1 MSKAVDGSAASSGR
15 RITRRSFLGLG
26 SAGLAGAAL
35 LGSGALAGCGGSEQG
50 GGGAVGI
57 TFTFGPDASGGLQTL
72 IDRFNK
78 EHKGEINVTWRT
90 TPAAS
95 DEYFEQIKTQLQSG
109 QATVDVIGGDVIWPA
124 QLASQGY
131 LLDLSDRFT
140 AGMKKR
146 HLEGP
151 LQATEY
157 DGKTYAVPWFI
168 DAGMFYYRKDL
179 LEKSGF
185 SEPPKTWDEMKQ
197 MVDTIRSDS
206 AVKYGYVFQGAR
218 DEGGVVD
225 ALEHIWN
232 AGGDVLDGSEVIIDS
247 PEAAEGLE
255 IRRSMITEGVA
266 PEASGEYTTQESQAI
281 FTNGDAVF
289 MRNWPFVYGLLASP
303 ETSKVR
309 PEQVDLA
316 NIPVSDPRQA
326 SFSGLGGWTFLVN
339 AASEDKLAE
348 IWTFIEFMSSPASQK
363 TLALESTRLP
373 TLKAL
378 YEDQE
383 VLEKVPVAAL
393 GKESLEN
400 TRPRPVSPYYSD
412 MSLVMAEQFNAA
424 LKGSVPVGQALSELQ
439 AELQGIVDQS

>member
-1 MSKAVDGSAASSGR
+1 
-15 RITRRSFLGLG
+15 
-26 SAGLAGAAL
+26 
-35 LGSGALAGCGGSEQG
+35 
-50 GGGAVGI
+50 VGI

-78 EHKGEINVTWRT
+78 EHKGEIEVTWRT

-124 QLASQGY
+124 QLAAQGY
-131 LLDLSDRFT
+131 VLDLSDRFT
-140 AGMKKR
+140 AGMR
-146 HLEGP
+146 ERYLEGP

-157 DGKTYAVPWFI
+157 DGKTYAVPWFT

-179 LEKSGF
+179 LEESGF

-197 MVDTIRSDS
+197 MGDRIRSGS
-206 AVKYGYVFQGAR
+206 GIKYGYVFQGAR

-225 ALEHIWN
+225 ALEYIWN
-232 AGGDVLDGSEVIIDS
+232 AGGDVLDGNDVIIDS

-255 IRRSMITEGVA
+255 IRRSMITDGVA

-316 NIPVSDPRQA
+316 NIPVSDPRQV
-326 SFSGLGGWTFLVN
+326 SFSGLGGWNFLVN
-339 AASEDKLAE
+339 AASEDKLDE
-348 IWTFIEFMSSPASQK
+348 IWTFIEFMSSAASQK
-363 TLALESTRLP
+363 TLALKSTRLP
-373 TLKAL
+373 TLKDL
-378 YEDQE
+378 YEDRE

-424 LKGSVPVGQALSELQ
+424 VKGSVPVGQALQTLQSELQ
-439 AELQGIVDQS
+439 NIVNQS

>member
-1 MSKAVDGSAASSGR
+1 MDKAGERGAASRGR
-15 RITRRSFLGLG
+15 RISRKRFLELG
-26 SAGLAGAAL
+26 GAGLAGTAL
-35 LGSGALAGCGGSEQG
+35 LGSGTLVGCGGGEQG
-50 GGGAVGI
+50 ASGGVGI
-57 TFTFGPDASGGLQTL
+57 TFTFGPDESGGLQTL
-72 IDRFNK
+72 IDRFNE
-78 EHKGEINVTWRT
+78 EHKGEIKVTWRT

-95 DEYFEQIKTQLQSG
+95 DEYFEQVKTQLQSG

-124 QLASQGY
+124 QLAAPGWV
-131 LLDLSDRFT
+131 LDLSDRFT
-140 AGMKKR
+140 DEMKRR

-151 LQATEY
+151 VQATEY
-157 DGKTYAVPWFI
+157 DGKTYAVPWFT

-179 LEKSGF
+179 LEKAGY

-197 MVDTIRSDS
+197 MGEKVRRQSG
-206 AVKYGYVFQGAR
+206 VKYGYVFQGAR

-225 ALEHIWN
+225 ALEHVWN
-232 AGGDVLDGSEVIIDS
+232 AGGDVLDGNEVIIDS

-255 IRRSMITEGVA
+255 IRRSMITDGIA

-289 MRNWPFVYGLLASP
+289 MRNWPFVYGLLTSP

-309 PEQVDLA
+309 PEQVDLST
-316 NIPVSDPRQA
+316 IPVSDPGQG
-326 SFSGLGGWTFLVN
+326 SFSGLGGWNFLVN
-339 AASEDKLAE
+339 AASEDKLDE

-363 TLALESTRLP
+363 ILALQSTRLP

-378 YEDQE
+378 YEDRE

-393 GKESLEN
+393 GKESLQN
-400 TRPRPVSPYYSD
+400 TRSRPVSPYYSD

-424 LKGSVPVGQALSELQ
+424 LKGSVPVDQALRELRGELQ
-439 AELQGIVDQS
+439 DIVNQS